1 MANFP
6 FPVRS
11 ARPLLA
17 ALCVAGL
24 ALLSGCKSSYADIC
38 KAQAQC
44 SGGNDADI
52 SACEALGH
60 ESQKVADAYD
70 CGDAYDKV
78 LECVKA
84 TGTCKGGKYST
95 DCSAEGSALAACEKA
110 ASAKGG
116 ASAFGADSNNSSSG
130 TSGGGN
136 GGNTSCGVA
145 GTCQATGQPVSQCV
159 TTNGAGKCM
168 SMSLQIQGG
177 ASFTCAS
184 CTNCTNAAAEFA
196 KACSASAPQAD
207 GGAP

>member
-78 LECVKA
+78 LECVKS
-84 TGTCKGGKYST
+84 TGSCKSGHYTT
-95 DCSAEGSALAACEKA
+95 DCGTEASALSACENA
-110 ASAKGG
+110 ASARGS
-116 ASAFGADSNNSSSG
+116 SA
-130 TSGGGN
+130 TVTGGN
-136 GGNTSCGVA
+136 TYNGNGNGNGSTSCGVA
-145 GTCQATGQPVSQCV
+145 GTCQATGQQVNQCI
-159 TTNGAGKCM
+159 TKNAAGKCE

-177 ASFTCAS
+177 ENFVCDS
-184 CTNCTNAAAEFA
+184 CTNCTNAAAAFA
-196 KACSASAPQAD
+196 KACTATKP
-207 GGAP
+207 